1 MWERINAPGIK
12 WYTASYFNNA
22 FMTSSSHQVT
32 NLLNEWRNGN
42 QSALQQLMRLVYA
55 ELHRMA
61 RRHMNRQKAGHTLQT
76 TALIHEAYLRLAG
89 DSPKHF
95 ENRAHFYGVAAKA
108 MRCVLVDHARAKR
121 SAKRG
126 AAQIAVTLDEGI
138 GTSWERMSGLIALD
152 DALTDL
158 ARLHPRQSQT
168 VELRF
173 FAGLSVEET
182 AEILQV
188 SPETVMRD
196 WRAAKAWL
204 QRELD

>member
-1 MWERINAPGIK
+1 MIYSVAVPQAGVITPAPGHI
-12 WYTASYFNNA
+12 T
-22 FMTSSSHQVT
+22 Q
-32 NLLNEWRNGN
+32 LLNEWGNGD
-42 QSALQQLMRLVYA
+42 QAALDQLMPLVYA
-55 ELHRMA
+55 ELRRMA
-61 RRHMNRQKAGHTLQT
+61 RRHMNQQRPGHTLQT

-89 DSPKHF
+89 DSARQW
-95 ENRAHFYGVAAKA
+95 ESRSHFYGVAAKA
-108 MRCVLVDHARAKR
+108 MRCVLVDHARSRR

-126 AAQIAVTLDEGI
+126 GAVRPMTLDEGI
-138 GTSWERMSGLIALD
+138 HTSRERMAGLIALD

-158 ARLHPRQSQT
+158 AKLNPRQCQV

-182 AEILQV
+182 AAILKV

-204 QRELD
+204 ASELDRS